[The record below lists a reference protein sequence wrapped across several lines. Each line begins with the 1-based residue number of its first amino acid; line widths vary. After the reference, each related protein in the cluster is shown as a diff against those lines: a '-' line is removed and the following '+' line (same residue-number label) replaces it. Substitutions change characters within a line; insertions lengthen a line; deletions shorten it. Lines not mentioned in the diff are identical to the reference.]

1 LVHKKKKKIS
11 QSKYDESTLTQI
23 VMVRQFK
30 EAWDFLKIYL
40 LIKDAEW
47 MTLEENLNHLMHNQE
62 QQNQQIRTS
71 KLPQNVQI
79 KRIDK
84 LYEKKYNLSFKTFIL
99 NIWC

>member
-1 LVHKKKKKIS
+1 
-11 QSKYDESTLTQI
+11 
-23 VMVRQFK
+23 
-30 EAWDFLKIYL
+30 
-40 LIKDAEW
+40 